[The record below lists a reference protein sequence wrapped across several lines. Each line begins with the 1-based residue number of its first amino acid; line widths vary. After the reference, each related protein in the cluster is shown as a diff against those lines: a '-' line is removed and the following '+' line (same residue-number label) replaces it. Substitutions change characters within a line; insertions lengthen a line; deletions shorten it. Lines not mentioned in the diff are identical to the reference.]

1 MITDMSLEQI
11 RFALTVFLLQN
22 EGKSVKETFD
32 WVETKSYYL
41 PNEHNEKIDKEEFS
55 FGLVSIER
63 VERVERNNID
73 KVTYHRY
80 RSDMTGGRCELIITT
95 KVLVQGEVLYSITL
109 NPGRYTI
116 QVEDIIKHI
125 NFKDSI

>member
-1 MITDMSLEQI
+1 MNVNISLEQI

-22 EGKSVKETFD
+22 ERKSVKETFD

-41 PNEHNEKIDKEEFS
+41 PNEHNEKIDKEEFT

-63 VERVERNNID
+63 VWYNND

-80 RSDMTGGRCELIITT
+80 RSDMTNGLCHLILTT
-95 KVLVQGEVLYSITL
+95 REFAQGEVLYSITL

-116 QVEDIIKHI
+116 QVEDIIKRI
-125 NFKDSI
+125 NFKDTV

>member
-1 MITDMSLEQI
+1 MNVNISLEQI

-41 PNEHNEKIDKEEFS
+41 PNEHNEKIDKEEFT
-55 FGLVSIER
+55 FGYVSIER
-63 VERVERNNID
+63 SYYNND
-73 KVTYHRY
+73 TYHRY
-80 RSDMTGGRCELIITT
+80 RFDITYGWCHLIITT
-95 KVLVQGEVLYSITL
+95 KDLEHVEILYSITL

-116 QVEDIIKHI
+116 QVEDIIKRI